1 MQKINKKMEQ
11 DIYGINFMQQVRLE
25 LTEQFLKNKQE
36 YLDNLKIYME
46 DFKRKQANTRQING
60 VIY

>member
-46 DFKRKQANTRQING
+46 DFKHKQANTRQING
-60 VIY
+60 VI